1 MGVPRGRTSSRTPF
15 FYGQGMDREAARITI
30 FFCQQVDSEQDINR
44 RAIERELGDRI
55 RFFPLPCSGRIDTL
69 QLLRAIEAGA
79 DIVYLVTCSRGACR
93 YREGNIRAWKR
104 SAYARRLIEEIGLE
118 GERLE
123 VIQANERQT
132 IDEITRSLLTRD
144 IHVGPSPLRAK

>member
-1 MGVPRGRTSSRTPF
+1 
-15 FYGQGMDREAARITI
+15 MDRPIDKKAARITI

-44 RAIERELGDRI
+44 RAIERELGERI
-55 RFFPLPCSGRIDTL
+55 RFFPLPCSGRIDAS

-79 DIVYLVTCSRGACR
+79 DIVYLITCSGGACR
-93 YREGNIRAWKR
+93 YREGNTRAWKR

-132 IDEITRSLLTRD
+132 IDEIARSLLARD
-144 IHVGPSPLRAK
+144 FHVGPSPLRAK

>member
-1 MGVPRGRTSSRTPF
+1 MDGVLEEER
-15 FYGQGMDREAARITI
+15 AKIAI

-44 RAIERELGDRI
+44 RAIERELGERI
-55 RFFPLPCSGRIDTL
+55 KFFPLPCSGRIDAL

-79 DIVYLVTCSRGACR
+79 DMVYLVTCRGGACR
-93 YREGNIRAWKR
+93 YREGNTRAWKR
-104 SAYARRLIEEIGLE
+104 VAHARRLIEEIGLE

-123 VIQANERQT
+123 VIQSNGHQT
-132 IDEITRSLLTRD
+132 IDEITRFLLARD